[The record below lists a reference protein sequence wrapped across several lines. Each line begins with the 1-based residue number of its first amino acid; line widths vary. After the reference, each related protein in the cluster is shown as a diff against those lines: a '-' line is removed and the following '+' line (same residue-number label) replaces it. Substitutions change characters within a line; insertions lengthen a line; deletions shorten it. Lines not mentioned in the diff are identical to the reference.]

1 MFLSIERRSGRLY
14 LRFPEKS
21 IAFLYNS
28 VATGWDPVLTNKGK
42 YGLKAIVHLARLE
55 AGETAQVADIAR
67 KNNISKKFLD
77 AILLDLRNAG
87 MLRSKKGPGGGY
99 ALAKP
104 ARSITVGAVVRA
116 LEGPIA
122 PIACASRSDFSP
134 CEDCE
139 DIKTCTVRSVMSEV
153 RDAVVGVVDMVTIA
167 DLVRRALAASRGEVD
182 YTI

>member
-1 MFLSIERRSGRLY
+1 M
-14 LRFPEKS
+14 
-21 IAFLYNS
+21 
-28 VATGWDPVLTNKGK
+28 LTNKGK

-55 AGETAQVADIAR
+55 AGETAQVADVAQR
-67 KNNISKKFLD
+67 NNIPKKFLD

-104 ARSITVGAVVRA
+104 ARSIKVGAVIRA

-122 PIACASRSDFSP
+122 PIACASRSAFRA
-134 CEDCE
+134 CEDCG
-139 DIKTCTVRSVMSEV
+139 DIATCPVRSVMSDV
-153 RDAVVGVVDMVTIA
+153 RDAIAGVVDNTTVA
-167 DLVRRALAASRGEVD
+167 DLVQRSIANAPVHAD